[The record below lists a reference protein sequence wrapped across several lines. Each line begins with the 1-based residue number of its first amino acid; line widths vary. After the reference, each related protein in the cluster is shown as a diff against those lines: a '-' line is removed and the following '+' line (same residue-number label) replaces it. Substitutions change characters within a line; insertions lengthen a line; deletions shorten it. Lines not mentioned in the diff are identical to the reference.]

1 MANTPVTVALGK
13 MNTLSIAAN
22 QLESFITVLGNGS
35 AYTMDAVNVM
45 LEQMADIIARLADEL
60 DIRLHGDKLDDEDAY
75 PHLTN
80 MDAIQDRAHHIL
92 QANRRLQPFVI
103 VLQALATSEEVLVLV
118 DGVTL
123 QFGWLKMRLGK

>member
-13 MNTLSIAAN
+13 LSTLSIAATK
-22 QLESFITVLGNGS
+22 LESFVTVLGNGS
-35 AYTMDAVNVM
+35 AYTMDAVNAM
-45 LEQMADIIARLADEL
+45 LGQMADIIARLADEL
-60 DIRLHGDKLDDEDAY
+60 DIRLHEDKLAEEDEY

-80 MDAIQDRAHHIL
+80 MDAIQDRTHHIL

-103 VLQALATSEEVLVLV
+103 VLQTLATNEEVSVLV